1 LKSDIVNPSSIAEL
15 TIDDRTTARPPSGT
29 RPSDL
34 NPQSSI
40 GDQSIA
46 NHLDLRQFQCA
57 DPPPT
62 GSSIIR
68 TAAARSGCGDA

>member
-1 LKSDIVNPSSIAEL
+1 MSRLAIA
-15 TIDDRTTARPPSGT
+15 
-29 RPSDL
+29 

-46 NHLDLRQFQCA
+46 NHLDLRQFHCA